1 MRGPAALLE
10 IALTLGL
17 AAGPALA
24 WVVAPG
30 QARGTLPH
38 SLRSDYK
45 DQVREAVAAAYAATG
60 NLGRARAR
68 LILLRDTEAIDALT
82 AQAQRALAAGQ
93 PFETAQELARL
104 ASDLRAGIASVSP
117 RPTEPPAES
126 AAEPLS
132 PAAIAP
138 SKTPP
143 GALPRGT
150 GSPTIFPTP
159 SPISSPSPMPSPSA
173 PFRLVSRDEL
183 CDPKVPAGALQ
194 VNVQD
199 SQGRPL
205 PGIEISVTWEQ
216 GTDRFFTGL
225 QPEIG
230 LGYADYTMKTGT
242 TYALQVARMGVP
254 VSGLTPP
261 TCASTPD
268 KSFTGGLQLTFA
280 AP

>member
-1 MRGPAALLE
+1 MRGPAAVLV
-10 IALTLGL
+10 IALALGF
-17 AAGPALA
+17 AAGLTLS
-24 WVVAPG
+24 WVVVPGRAPD
-30 QARGTLPH
+30 TLPH
-38 SLRSDYK
+38 SLRPDYK

-68 LILLRDTEAIDALT
+68 LLLLRDTDAIDALT
-82 AQAQRALAAGQ
+82 GQAQRALAAGQ

-104 ASDLRAGIASVSP
+104 ASDLQAGNSSVAPRA
-117 RPTEPPAES
+117 TELPAES
-126 AAEPLS
+126 ATEPLS

-138 SKTPP
+138 STTPP
-143 GALPRGT
+143 VALQGGT
-150 GSPTIFPTP
+150 GSPTLFPTP
-159 SPISSPSPMPSPSA
+159 SPIPSTTPMPSPSG

-183 CDPKVPAGALQ
+183 CDPNVAAGVLQ

-205 PGIEISVTWEQ
+205 PGIEISVTWDQ

-225 QPEIG
+225 QPEIS
-230 LGYADYTMKTGT
+230 LGYADYTMKAGT

-261 TCASTPD
+261 TCTPAAD
-268 KSFTGGLQLTFA
+268 KSLTGGLQLTFA